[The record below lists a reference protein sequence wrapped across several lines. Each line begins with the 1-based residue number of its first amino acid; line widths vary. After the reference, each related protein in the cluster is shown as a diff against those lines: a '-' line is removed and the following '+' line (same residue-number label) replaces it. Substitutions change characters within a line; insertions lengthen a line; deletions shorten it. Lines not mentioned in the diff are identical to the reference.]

1 MKNTTL
7 NNLISDT
14 VASKRVQEFVG
25 KTALSLNGKRSLTR
39 LSDMAV
45 LKPED
50 ILSLFHQKKL
60 NEKDTMFWLGV
71 LAVNAEEKAKKHEQL
86 ATMDELTQVYN
97 RRAFID
103 NLSKELSRL
112 RSKHLQIQKLL
123 EEPMTLTLMI
133 VDIDFFK
140 KVNDKYG
147 HLAGDQ
153 ALRGVADVL
162 KKQVRDTDSVFRY
175 GGEEFTIVMPDTPRE
190 EALDAAKRINRAIA
204 KANILINQRKKK
216 YIKATVSVGVTSIDG
231 HQLADM
237 KVTDMMIPKMIAQAD
252 EALYFAKGNGRN
264 QVTMWTKKIRNALK
278 NGKIVKK
285 SRYA

>member
-1 MKNTTL
+1 MKTTAT
-7 NNLISDT
+7 NNLISEN
-14 VASKRVQEFVG
+14 VINQRVQEFVD
-25 KTALSLNGKRSLTR
+25 KTHLSLKGKRSMTK

-50 ILSLFHQKKL
+50 ILSLFHQEKL
-60 NEKDTMFWLGV
+60 NEKDAMFWLGV
-71 LAVNAEEKAKKHEQL
+71 LAVNAEEKAKQHEQM
-86 ATMDELTQVYN
+86 ATTDELTQVYN

-123 EEPMTLTLMI
+123 EEPMTLTLLM

-140 KVNDKYG
+140 KINDKYG
-147 HLAGDQ
+147 HLAGDK
-153 ALRGVADVL
+153 ALKGVADIL
-162 KKQVRDTDSVFRY
+162 TKQVRGTDTVFRY
-175 GGEEFTIVMPDTPRE
+175 GGEEFTIIMPDTPRG
-190 EALDAAKRINRAIA
+190 EALEAAQRINRAVA
-204 KANILINQRKKK
+204 KANILIDEKKKK
-216 YIKATVSVGVTSIDG
+216 YVKATVSIGVASIDG

-237 KVTDMMIPKMIAQAD
+237 QVTDMMIPKLIAQAD

-264 QVTMWTKKIRNALK
+264 QVTLWTKKIRNTLR

-285 SRYA
+285 

>member
-1 MKNTTL
+1 MKTTTT
-7 NNLISDT
+7 NNLISEN
-14 VASKRVQEFVG
+14 VATKRIQDFVD
-25 KTALSLNGKRSLTR
+25 KTALSLNGKRSMNR

-71 LAVNAEEKAKKHEQL
+71 LAVNAEEKAKKHERL

-112 RSKHLQIQKLL
+112 RSKHMQIQKLL

-147 HLAGDQ
+147 HLAGDR
-153 ALRGVADVL
+153 ALTGVADIL
-162 KKQVRDTDSVFRY
+162 KKQIRGADAVFRY
-175 GGEEFTIVMPDTPRE
+175 GGEEFTIIMPDTPRE
-190 EALDAAKRINRAIA
+190 EALEAAKRINKAIA
-204 KANILINQRKKK
+204 RASISIDQRKKK
-216 YIKATVSVGVTSIDG
+216 NIKVTVSIGTTSIDG

-237 KVTDMMIPKMIAQAD
+237 KVTDMMIPRLIAQAD
-252 EALYFAKGNGRN
+252 EALYFAKDNGRN
-264 QVTMWTKKIRNALK
+264 QVTAWTKKIRK
-278 NGKIVKK
+278 SINGGKKIKK
-285 SRYA
+285 

>member
-7 NNLISDT
+7 NNLITDN
-14 VASKRVQEFVG
+14 VLAKRIQGFVD
-25 KTALSLNGKRSLTR
+25 KTELSLKGKRSMTR
-39 LSDMAV
+39 LADMSV

-50 ILSLFHQKKL
+50 VLSLFHQGKL

-71 LAVNAEEKAKKHEQL
+71 LAVNAEERAKKHEQL

-123 EEPMTLTLMI
+123 EEPMTLTLMM

-140 KVNDKYG
+140 KINDKYG
-147 HLAGDQ
+147 HLAGDN
-153 ALRGVADVL
+153 ALYGVASVL
-162 KKQVRDTDSVFRY
+162 KKQVRGADAVYRY
-175 GGEEFTIVMPDTPRE
+175 GGEEFTIIMPDTPHE
-190 EALDAAKRINRAIA
+190 QALEAAKRINRAVA
-204 KANILINQRKKK
+204 KTNILINQRKKK
-216 YIKATVSVGVTSIDG
+216 YIKATVSIGLASIDG
-231 HQLADM
+231 HQLADVQ
-237 KVTDMMIPKMIAQAD
+237 VTDMMIPKLIAQSD

-264 QVTMWTKKIRNALK
+264 QVTMWTKKIRASLRK
-278 NGKIVKK
+278 GKKK
-285 SRYA
+285 